1 MCVDASCLWYYIDD
15 SLLPELK
22 DLMSQVAAKTKNSWL
37 QVGIQLDIDMATLSS
52 YEAQSRDPMRCYAQL
67 FDSWKSSNKPAYTW
81 ATIIR
86 VLKSDAV
93 NEVAVADS
101 VREWLM
107 HEKLSTVTF

>member
-1 MCVDASCLWYYIDD
+1 M
-15 SLLPELK
+15 
-22 DLMSQVAAKTKNSWL
+22 T
-37 QVGIQLDIDMATLSS
+37 TLSS
-52 YEAQSRDPMRCYAQL
+52 YEAQSRDPMRCYQL

-81 ATIIR
+81 ATIIG
-86 VLKSDAV
+86 VLESDAV